1 MSIILDSLI
10 DAGKNGVEMV
20 CADGLVRL
28 VYLILAAYVADYPE
42 QCLIACCQENRCPRC
57 LVTPTERGSPAQSL
71 LRTVGEAV
79 QTLHEHKRGQEP
91 PQFER
96 NGLRAIY
103 EPFWHNLPH
112 CDIFRCF
119 TPDLLHQLHKGV
131 FKDHFVKWCT
141 KIMGAKEVDERF
153 KAMADHPGLRHFKKG
168 ISSVTQ
174 WTGTEHKEMQKVMM
188 GVLVGAVNSKVL
200 TAARAL
206 LDFIFYAQYQSH
218 TSSTLLALE
227 ASLEAFHKNKDIF
240 LELECREDFNIPKL
254 HSLLHYAEAIRS
266 LGSADGYNTES
277 PERLHIDLAKEAY
290 RASNKR
296 DYSEQM
302 VLWLQRREAMW
313 IRKGFCDWVAGRGPV
328 ENIDDGVDDGESSEE
343 QMFADVVPP
352 SLPPPTTLYAV
363 AKAAP
368 CRNISLATLATDYG
382 AIDFLQALQLFLRTH
397 QLGTLSPNQFDRFNL
412 FKQLVLTL
420 PRNPFT
426 GERVLTNRI
435 RSTPQVKPRGRKEGS
450 PAHFDLA
457 LVVEDADEYQKYG
470 GIAGLR
476 VAQVRVIFELPSHL
490 GTYSH
495 PLAYVEWFTPL
506 GQPHAVT
513 GLYTVSRS
521 TRQHRR
527 NAAVIP
533 VSKIVR
539 GCHLMGKSASS
550 MDRKWTTYTVMDLAT
565 QFYFN
570 PYLHVDMF
578 SIIN

>member
-1 MSIILDSLI
+1 SI
-10 DAGKNGVEMV
+10 
-20 CADGLVRL
+20 
-28 VYLILAAYVADYPE
+28 
-42 QCLIACCQENRCPRC
+42 
-57 LVTPTERGSPAQSL
+57 
-71 LRTVGEAV
+71 
-79 QTLHEHKRGQEP
+79 
-91 PQFER
+91 
-96 NGLRAIY
+96 
-103 EPFWHNLPH
+103 
-112 CDIFRCF
+112 
-119 TPDLLHQLHKGV
+119 
-131 FKDHFVKWCT
+131 
-141 KIMGAKEVDERF
+141 
-153 KAMADHPGLRHFKKG
+153 
-168 ISSVTQ
+168 
-174 WTGTEHKEMQKVMM
+174 
-188 GVLVGAVNSKVL
+188 
-200 TAARAL
+200 
-206 LDFIFYAQYQSH
+206 H
-218 TSSTLLALE
+218 TSSTLSALE
-227 ASLEAFHKNKDIF
+227 ASLEAIHKNKDIF
-240 LELECREDFNIPKL
+240 LELECRKDFNIPKL
-254 HSLLHYAEAIRS
+254 HSLLHYAEAIRL

-290 RASNKR
+290 RASNKH
-296 DYSEQM
+296 DYSKQM
-302 VLWLQRREAMW
+302 VLWLQRHEVMS
-313 IRKGFCDWVAGRGPV
+313 IRKGFCDWVAGCGPV

-343 QMFADVVPP
+343 QIFADVVPP

-368 CRNISLATLATDYG
+368 CRNISLPTLATDY
-382 AIDFLQALQLFLRTH
+382 
-397 QLGTLSPNQFDRFNL
+397 
-412 FKQLVLTL
+412 
-420 PRNPFT
+420 
-426 GERVLTNRI
+426 ECVLTNRI

-513 GLYTVSRS
+513 GLYTISRS
-521 TRQHRR
+521 THQHRR